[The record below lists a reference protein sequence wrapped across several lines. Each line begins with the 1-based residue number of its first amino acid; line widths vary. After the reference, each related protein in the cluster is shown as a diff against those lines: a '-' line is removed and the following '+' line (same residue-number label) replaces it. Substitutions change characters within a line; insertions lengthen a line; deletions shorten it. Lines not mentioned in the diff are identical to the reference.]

1 MMRSELVNKQL
12 RKKLLT
18 KYPMIK
24 WLDLILLETIGEVK
38 ICQ

>member
-18 KYPMIK
+18 IYPMIK
-24 WLDLILLETIGEVK
+24 WLDLILLETIEVK